1 MYWERVELFSELPF
15 RYISVTQ
22 LVSFFIRLMFMLA
35 SNFFDIE
42 ICNSLLFSLSLQIHP
57 IQASPIKVPFAIS
70 FHLSYLPML
79 PFDFEVNYVV
89 RDFNC
94 RCNSPATLAGS
105 HLFFCWYILLEQSTY
120 GVRGIMVNWCFI
132 RLCHLVATFWWRELK
147 KGVEVGATYSV
158 KLVQKL

>member
-1 MYWERVELFSELPF
+1 MKFA
-15 RYISVTQ
+15 
-22 LVSFFIRLMFMLA
+22 IRC
-35 SNFFDIE
+35 S
-42 ICNSLLFSLSLQIHP
+42 SLQIHP
-57 IQASPIKVPFAIS
+57 IQASPIKVPFTIS

-79 PFDFEVNYVV
+79 PFDFEVKYVV

-105 HLFFCWYILLEQSTY
+105 HMFFCWYIIRILLEQSTY

-147 KGVEVGATYSV
+147 KVLKWGPLILSSSCKSFNLEQLFRIHLLHTSFQSFN
-158 KLVQKL
+158 LFFFH

>member
-1 MYWERVELFSELPF
+1 M
-15 RYISVTQ
+15 
-22 LVSFFIRLMFMLA
+22 FILA

-42 ICNSLLFSLSLQIHP
+42 ICNSLLFSSNSST
-57 IQASPIKVPFAIS
+57 QASPIKVPFAIS

-79 PFDFEVNYVV
+79 PFDFEVKYVV

-120 GVRGIMVNWCFI
+120 GVRGIMVN
-132 RLCHLVATFWWRELK
+132 
-147 KGVEVGATYSV
+147 
-158 KLVQKL
+158 